1 MGKWDNLRT
10 WNGKKLLPAL
20 GLEGHRAEVV
30 LVQLRLLIG
39 TAGIK
44 GEIVQAGAGKVEMNY
59 SARETTW
66 SRQREEEMPWILPSF

>member
-1 MGKWDNLRT
+1 M
-10 WNGKKLLPAL
+10 LPAL

-44 GEIVQAGAGKVEMNY
+44 GEIVQAGAGKVEMHY
-59 SARETTW
+59 CARETTR
-66 SRQREEEMPWILPSF
+66 SMLREEDMP